1 MVTINLTLNNFSEL
15 HALLDVFGCFGNDY
29 EYTTRGIFRRKI
41 PPVCSICN
49 TPMVHNGYNPHTKDG
64 LGKINIGRYKC
75 SNCGSTHEEDYSF
88 WEDMKTL
95 LFDTFNDFFQLLRY
109 HNVSYD
115 GISDLMDFIY
125 PRSRSTIFRAF
136 YKEME
141 QETIPYSE
149 NIHMVHY
156 DEQHPKEGRCQKYRL
171 TLLDAKAQ
179 RTIADELFKDKSPE
193 TIKKFLKKN
202 LDASEPV
209 FIVTDFDK
217 RYPDIL
223 KEIFRDKLVHQYCL
237 MHLNK
242 LIVNDFPK
250 NTTIEQELLKYRL
263 LSIFYNRENEIKFLQ
278 KLQSE
283 ELNVINNKEKHQ
295 EWIKKAKKEF
305 CQYRHKLKLEIKRKK
320 ENLPR
325 NSLEKAKYNFDKL
338 MENIRTYDEKVQK
351 RLWMINKHWLNLTL
365 FHYLPGAPATNNPIE
380 SYYSKS
386 LKTDNKKKFR
396 TDKGIEN
403 RIKLTQ
409 MRRLNLLKK
418 PQKSF
423 MELFRLFSPFK
434 L

>member
-1 MVTINLTLNNFSEL
+1 MVTITLTLNNFSEL
-15 HALLDVFGCFGNDY
+15 SALLDVFGCFGNDY
-29 EYTTRGIFRRKI
+29 EYTTQGIFRRKI

-49 TPMVHNGYNPHTKDG
+49 TPMVHNGYNPHTKNG

-75 SNCGSTHEEDYSF
+75 SNCGITHEEDYSF

-115 GISDLMDFIY
+115 GISDLMDFIF

-141 QETIPYSE
+141 QETIPCSE

-193 TIKKFLKKN
+193 TIKKFLQKN

-250 NTTIEQELLKYRL
+250 NTTIGQELLKYRL
-263 LSIFYNRENEIKFLQ
+263 LNIFYNRENEIKFLEE
-278 KLQSE
+278 LQSE
-283 ELNVINNKEKHQ
+283 ERNVINNKEKHQ

-305 CQYRHKLKLEIKRKK
+305 YKYRHKLKLEIRRKK
-320 ENLPR
+320 ENLPL

-338 MENIRTYDEKVQK
+338 MENIRTYDEKIQK

-386 LKTDNKKKFR
+386 LKTDNKKQFR
-396 TDKGIEN
+396 TEKGIEN
-403 RIKLTQ
+403 QIKLTQ

>member
-15 HALLDVFGCFGNDY
+15 PSLLDLFGGFNNDY
-29 EYTTRGIFRRKI
+29 EYTTRGVFRRKT
-41 PPVCSICN
+41 PPACPICSI
-49 TPMVHNGYNPHTKDG
+49 PMVHNGYNPYTKQG
-64 LGKINIGRYKC
+64 LGEINIGRYKC
-75 SNCGSTHEEDYSF
+75 SNCSSTQEEDRSF

-95 LFDTFNDFFQLLRY
+95 LFDSFNDFFQLLRY

-115 GISDLMDFIY
+115 GISAIMAFIF
-125 PRSRSTIFRAF
+125 PRSKSTIFRAF
-136 YKEME
+136 NEEME
-141 QETIPYSE
+141 QEDIPISE

-171 TLLDAKAQ
+171 TLLDAKTQ
-179 RTIADELFKDKSPE
+179 RTIADELFEDKSPE
-193 TIKKFLKKN
+193 TITEFLRKN
-202 LDASEPV
+202 LDTSEPV

-223 KEIFRDKLVHQYCL
+223 KEIFGDKLVHQYCL

-242 LIVNDFPK
+242 LIVSDFPEK
-250 NTTIEQELLKYRL
+250 TTIEQELLKYRL
-263 LSIFYNRENEIKFLQ
+263 LNIFYNRENEIKFLEE
-278 KLQSE
+278 LLSE
-283 ELNVINNKEKHQ
+283 EPSVINNEEKHQ
-295 EWIKKAKKEF
+295 EWSKKAKKEF
-305 CQYRHKLKLEIKRKK
+305 SRFRHELKLERRRKK
-320 ENLPR
+320 ENLPF
-325 NSLEKAKYNFDKL
+325 NSLEKAKYNFSKL
-338 MENIRTYDEKVQK
+338 MESIRTYDEVIQK

-386 LKTDNKKKFR
+386 LKTDNKKQFR

-403 RIKLTQ
+403 QIKLTE

-423 MELFRLFSPFK
+423 IELFRLFIPFK
-434 L
+434 I

>member
-1 MVTINLTLNNFSEL
+1 MVTITLTLNNFSEL
-15 HALLDVFGCFGNDY
+15 SALLDVFGCFGNDY
-29 EYTTRGIFRRKI
+29 EYTTQGIFRRKI

-49 TPMVHNGYNPHTKDG
+49 TPMVHNGYNPHTKNG
-64 LGKINIGRYKC
+64 LGKLNIGRYKC
-75 SNCGSTHEEDYSF
+75 SNCGITHEEDYSF

-115 GISDLMDFIY
+115 GISDLMDFIF

-141 QETIPYSE
+141 QETIPCSE

-193 TIKKFLKKN
+193 TIKKFLQKN

-250 NTTIEQELLKYRL
+250 NTTIGQELLKYRL
-263 LSIFYNRENEIKFLQ
+263 LNIFYNRENEIKFLEE
-278 KLQSE
+278 LQSE
-283 ELNVINNKEKHQ
+283 ERNVINNKEKHQ

-305 CQYRHKLKLEIKRKK
+305 YKYRHKLKLEIRRKK

-338 MENIRTYDEKVQK
+338 MENIRTYDEKIQK

-386 LKTDNKKKFR
+386 LKTDNKKQFR
-396 TDKGIEN
+396 TEKGIEN
-403 RIKLTQ
+403 QIKLTQ